1 MGILTSMQW
10 PKTSLF
16 DLLED
21 AEKSS
26 KDTFD
31 VVHLELESGQSF
43 VIAVI
48 HGDPDHVDDVAEKLE
63 ALKHQWLGQPT

>member
-1 MGILTSMQW
+1 MGLLTSMQW

-31 VVHLELESGQSF
+31 VVHLALNSGRSY
-43 VIAVI
+43 VVAVI
-48 HGDPDHVDDVAEKLE
+48 HGDPDQVDGVAEKLE
-63 ALKHQWLGQPT
+63 TLKHQWLGEGV